1 MHTPELPNYYAVI
14 WTLVNILLLL
24 VPIVLII
31 GLVWYIKQKQ
41 AFQKGLLEKLDHL
54 INILEK
60 DTVK

>member
-1 MHTPELPNYYAVI
+1 MHTPELPNYYALI

-31 GLVWYIKQKQ
+31 GLVWYVKQKQ
-41 AFQKGLLEKLDHL
+41 AFQKGLLDRMDHL
-54 INILEK
+54 ISILEK

>member
-14 WTLVNILLLL
+14 WTLVNFLLLL

-31 GLVWYIKQKQ
+31 GLVWYVKQKQ
-41 AFQKGLLEKLDHL
+41 AFQKTLLEKMDHL

-60 DTVK
+60 DAVK

>member
-14 WTLVNILLLL
+14 WTLVNFLLLL

-31 GLVWYIKQKQ
+31 GLVWYVKQKQ
-41 AFQKGLLEKLDHL
+41 AFQKTLLEKMDRL

-60 DTVK
+60 DAVK

>member
-1 MHTPELPNYYAVI
+1 MHTPELPNYYALI

-41 AFQKGLLEKLDHL
+41 AFQKGLLDRMDHL

>member
-14 WTLVNILLLL
+14 WTLVNFLLLL

-31 GLVWYIKQKQ
+31 GLVWYVKQKQ
-41 AFQKGLLEKLDHL
+41 AFQKTLLEKMDHL

>member
-1 MHTPELPNYYAVI
+1 MHTPELPNYYALI

>member
-1 MHTPELPNYYAVI
+1 MHTPELPNYYALI

-54 INILEK
+54 INIL
-60 DTVK
+60 

>member
-1 MHTPELPNYYAVI
+1 MHTPELPNYYALI

-41 AFQKGLLEKLDHL
+41 ASQKGLLDRMDHL

>member
-31 GLVWYIKQKQ
+31 GLVWYIKQKR
-41 AFQKGLLEKLDHL
+41 AFQKGLLDRMDHL

>member
-1 MHTPELPNYYAVI
+1 MHTPELPNYYALI

-31 GLVWYIKQKQ
+31 VLVWYIKQKQ

>member
-14 WTLVNILLLL
+14 WTLVNFLLLL

-31 GLVWYIKQKQ
+31 GLVWYVKQKQ
-41 AFQKGLLEKLDHL
+41 AFQKGLLDRMDHL
-54 INILEK
+54 ISILEK

>member
-1 MHTPELPNYYAVI
+1 MHTPELPNYYALI

-41 AFQKGLLEKLDHL
+41 AFQKGLLDRMDHL
-54 INILEK
+54 ISILEK

>member
-31 GLVWYIKQKQ
+31 GLVWYVKQKQ
-41 AFQKGLLEKLDHL
+41 AFQKTLLEKMDHL

>member
-14 WTLVNILLLL
+14 WTLVNFLLLL

-31 GLVWYIKQKQ
+31 GLVWYVKQKQ

>member
-14 WTLVNILLLL
+14 WTLVNFLLLL

-31 GLVWYIKQKQ
+31 GLVWYVKQKQ
-41 AFQKGLLEKLDHL
+41 AFQKSLLEKMDHL

>member
-14 WTLVNILLLL
+14 WTLVNFLLLL

-31 GLVWYIKQKQ
+31 GLVWYVKQKQ
-41 AFQKGLLEKLDHL
+41 AFQKGLLDRMDHL